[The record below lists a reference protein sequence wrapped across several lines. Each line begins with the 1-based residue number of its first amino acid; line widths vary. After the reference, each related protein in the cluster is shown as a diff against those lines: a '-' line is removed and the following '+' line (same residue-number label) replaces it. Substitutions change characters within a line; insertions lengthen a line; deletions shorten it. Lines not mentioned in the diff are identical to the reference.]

1 MCRFFSVTSDGLGNI
16 KYFNWEQRKKILN
29 KEDGYK
35 GYNPDSHT
43 SINDFY
49 GYKGEDEDIR
59 NKYEYNPLT
68 KVFTVDKINGIDD
81 SEIVKEKVKALDFKE
96 IVEPLIIKPIV
107 HPLKDIPK
115 VEKAEEKH
123 LELLREWG
131 SVRAPVRDS
140 VWASVFVGDSVRD
153 SVRDSVWN
161 SVWDSIWNSVWD
173 SVEDSVWDSVWDFL
187 YAYISSFFTIEKWK
201 YIDHEPF
208 TNPFQPAIDLWE
220 MGIVP
225 IFDGIIWSLRSGK
238 NADVIWEGKVQ
249 RI

>member
-1 MCRFFSVTSDGLGNI
+1 MCNFFSLTSDGLGNI

-49 GYKGEDEDIR
+49 GFKEADEDIR

-68 KVFTVDKINGIDD
+68 RVFTVDEINGIDD

-96 IVEPLIIKPIV
+96 IVEPLIVKPIL
-107 HPLKDIPK
+107 HPFKDVPK
-115 VEKAEEKH
+115 VERVENGH
-123 LELLREWG
+123 LELLREWISVWNFVGNSVKNSVRG
-131 SVRAPVRDS
+131 SVV
-140 VWASVFVGDSVRD
+140 DSVRR
-153 SVRDSVWN
+153 SVRYSVWN
-161 SVWDSIWNSVWD
+161 SVRASVYVSVWD
-173 SVEDSVWDSVWDFL
+173 SV
-187 YAYISSFFTIEKWK
+187 YAYVSSFFTIKKWK

-208 TNPFQPAIDLWE
+208 INPFQPAIDLWE

-225 IFDGIIWSLRSGK
+225 SFDGNVWRLHSGK
-238 NADVIWEGKVQ
+238 NADVIWEGKV
-249 RI
+249 

>member
-1 MCRFFSVTSDGLGNI
+1 MCNFFSLTSDGLGNI

-35 GYNPDSHT
+35 GYDPDSHT

-49 GYKGEDEDIR
+49 GYKEADEDIR

-68 KVFTVDKINGIDD
+68 KVFTVDKINGIND
-81 SEIVKEKVKALDFKE
+81 SEIVEEKVKALDFKE
-96 IVEPLIIKPIV
+96 IVEPLIIKPII
-107 HPLKDIPK
+107 HPFKDIPK
-115 VEKAEEKH
+115 VEKVEEKH
-123 LELLREWG
+123 LELVRKWV
-131 SVRAPVRDS
+131 SVRSSVVDFDWNSVRNSVWVYVGASVWNSTLNSILDSVRDY
-140 VWASVFVGDSVRD
+140 VWNSVRD
-153 SVRDSVWN
+153 SV
-161 SVWDSIWNSVWD
+161 
-173 SVEDSVWDSVWDFL
+173 

-208 TNPFQPAIDLWE
+208 INPFQPAIDLWN

-225 IFDGIIWSLRSGK
+225 SFDGNVWRLHSGE

>member
-1 MCRFFSVTSDGLGNI
+1 MCNFFSLTSDGLGNI

-35 GYNPDSHT
+35 GYNPDRHT

-115 VEKAEEKH
+115 VERVEEKH
-123 LELLREWG
+123 LELLREWA
-131 SVRAPVRDS
+131 SVRDSIRDSIRDS
-140 VWASVFVGDSVRD
+140 VWKSVGDSVGAFVRSSVRD
-153 SVRDSVWN
+153 SVRA
-161 SVWDSIWNSVWD
+161 SI
-173 SVEDSVWDSVWDFL
+173 WDSVWDFL
-187 YAYISSFFTIEKWK
+187 YAYISSFFTIEKRK

-225 IFDGIIWSLRSGK
+225 SFDGNVWRLHSGK
-238 NADVIWEGKVQ
+238 KADVIWKGKVQ